1 MPVTPRLCGPSPA
14 QLRPC
19 MPTEL
24 CSSTER
30 QPCTTDEGG
39 KPKPVWTS
47 SAPFSLSWCLFH
59 HPRLQLVAQSLCW
72 ELLRARCME
81 ERNGRGL
88 SGSFPLPFRQLNFSP
103 QLCASKSNF
112 PEPLSPLPSARAV
125 WRTQADVVLLDCV
138 RVSGA
143 ASCCRA
149 GTLAA
154 LGRGRVIPSRA
165 RVLPQTLAQPLPIPL
180 RAVAGCSAWLSC
192 AGG

>member
-1 MPVTPRLCGPSPA
+1 MPA
-14 QLRPC
+14 
-19 MPTEL
+19 EL

-30 QPCTTDEGG
+30 QLCTTDEGG

-112 PEPLSPLPSARAV
+112 PEPLSPLPSAWAV
-125 WRTQADVVLLDCV
+125 WRTQVLLDRV

-143 ASCCRA
+143 ASCCHAR
-149 GTLAA
+149 TLAA
-154 LGRGRVIPSRA
+154 LGRGRVMPSRA
-165 RVLPQTLAQPLPIPL
+165 RVLPQTLAQLLPVPL
-180 RAVAGCSAWLSC
+180 RAVAGHSARLSC